1 MGALPLRSLSRL
13 WGYLNSFEVR
23 FVSRFRSFLRRWR
36 LRESLARPLLQ
47 LPVWAR
53 APGFKL
59 YSYAF
64 GCNLDELEEP
74 DLTKYASLGDFFYRT
89 LKPGARPIADA
100 PLVRLPP
107 FFALA
112 ASPD

>member
-1 MGALPLRSLSRL
+1 MLFLSGRSRDCGDTSTPSRCVL
-13 WGYLNSFEVR
+13 
-23 FVSRFRSFLRRWR
+23 RFRSFLKCWALTDLF
-36 LRESLARPLLQ
+36 LRPFLQ

-74 DLTKYASLGDFFYRT
+74 DLSKYASLGDFFYRT

-100 PLVRLPP
+100 PLVRLPS
-107 FFALA
+107 FLALA
-112 ASPD
+112 AFLD